1 MHCNAVGNHITF
13 RCQVGSVASHRFL
26 SSSEPCIALVF
37 DAQQGF
43 IPTTDPMDLLYSTS
57 MGGAG
62 IYYQSGSGVTFCLP
76 QIESEVRGTK

>member
-1 MHCNAVGNHITF
+1 MQFATTSRFAVKLEALPRT
-13 RCQVGSVASHRFL
+13 GSCHHL
-26 SSSEPCIALVF
+26 SPVSLSRALVF

-62 IYYQSGSGVTFCLP
+62 LYYQSGSEVTFCLP
-76 QIESEVRGTK
+76 QI